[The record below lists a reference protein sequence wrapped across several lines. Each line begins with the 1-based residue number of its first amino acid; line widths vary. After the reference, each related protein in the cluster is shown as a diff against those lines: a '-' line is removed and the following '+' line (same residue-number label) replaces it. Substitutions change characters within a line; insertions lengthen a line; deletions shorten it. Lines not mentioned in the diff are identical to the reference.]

1 MLKRMLK
8 NKKGQGL
15 VEYALL
21 IAGVALVG
29 TIGVTMVGL
38 KTNEMISA
46 VAATLPGPN
55 PESNRN
61 IRTGALLEVKQDN
74 GNAHIDFK
82 QISVNNNGTEA
93 RQTDN
98 IQGQGLGTGLADDIV
113 QVFETQLQ

>member
-1 MLKRMLK
+1 MVKRMLK

-55 PESNRN
+55 PESNRA
-61 IRTGALLEVKQDN
+61 IRTGALVEVRNQD
-74 GNAHIDFK
+74 GNAQVDFL
-82 QISVNNNGTEA
+82 QITLNNDGTEA

-98 IQGQGLGTGLADDIV
+98 MQGAGIDTGLADDIV
-113 QVFETQLQ
+113 QVFEVPLQ